1 MRCPDPHLR
10 SAQLDGRGP
19 GAAGVLRVRRP
30 PPKMAYHALSLAI
43 LGLAMPS
50 MALPLTSPALMPSV
64 AGWDCSNPLNLTV
77 SDASGRC
84 AAAAA
89 ATSEETPVYIVQHN
103 EVKRYRGYKCQ
114 VTINTVRF
122 ICGLWSY
129 EKHLSTSVGTTPYP
143 VSREKCEKMVSSGK
157 FVTDD
162 RDRCSGELHSYTWST
177 SPHAE

>member
-1 MRCPDPHLR
+1 
-10 SAQLDGRGP
+10 
-19 GAAGVLRVRRP
+19 
-30 PPKMAYHALSLAI
+30 MALHALSLAI

-50 MALPLTSPALMPSV
+50 LALPLTSPAIMPSV

-77 SDASGRC
+77 SDASGCC

-89 ATSEETPVYIVQHN
+89 ATSEETPVYIFQHN

-114 VTINTVRF
+114 VTINPVQF

-129 EKHLSTSVGTTPYP
+129 EKHLSTNGGTTPYP
-143 VSREKCEKMVSSGK
+143 VSGEKCEKMISSGK

-162 RDRCSGELHSYTWST
+162 RDTFSLQIPGFATFRVQQAGYSGVKDGDEVFRELTQ
-177 SPHAE
+177 